1 MLTFFFATAAAIVAP
16 APTQLHGSYVFR
28 PPATTPPKAVCLFLG
43 GAAVG
48 AAPQLFYEGMCSK
61 LAASGYV
68 VLATPFELQFDYLEV
83 CEKILS
89 TAEPAHAAL
98 TAKQETLRR
107 MQYTVAS
114 IMSQLGQPAAES
126 WDGAQDAPSAAE
138 VEQAPKQMQSAL
150 RKLLDVAA
158 QNQRQPRAAR

>member
-1 MLTFFFATAAAIVAP
+1 MYEQRAAARRAE
-16 APTQLHGSYVFR
+16 AEAA
-28 PPATTPPKAVCLFLG
+28 PPAAATVPAHAALDAPPLAPGALADLG
-43 GAAVG
+43 A
-48 AAPQLFYEGMCSK
+48 
-61 LAASGYV
+61 LAALSPAMARSAAEYHKSA
-68 VLATPFELQFDYLEV
+68 AT
-83 CEKILS
+83 
-89 TAEPAHAAL
+89 AHAAL

-138 VEQAPKQMQSAL
+138 VEQAPKQMQSSL

>member
-1 MLTFFFATAAAIVAP
+1 MGPLADLDALAVLSPAMARSAAEYHKSAAT
-16 APTQLHGSYVFR
+16 
-28 PPATTPPKAVCLFLG
+28 
-43 GAAVG
+43 
-48 AAPQLFYEGMCSK
+48 
-61 LAASGYV
+61 
-68 VLATPFELQFDYLEV
+68 
-83 CEKILS
+83 
-89 TAEPAHAAL
+89 AHAAL